1 MEEFLENFKVMK
13 GSLLPVPSPIPALG
27 AWEEASVVWTAWAQ
41 KPQKVTLVTKG
52 SPQTVPRGIR
62 KGFGESG
69 KNKVAKSKI
78 TLPNR

>member
-1 MEEFLENFKVMK
+1 MLTLEK
-13 GSLLPVPSPIPALG
+13 STPACWELG
-27 AWEEASVVWTAWAQ
+27 FQAWAQ

-69 KNKVAKSKI
+69 KNKVAKSKR